1 MCKFPPPPP
10 AESLS
15 ISRSYG
21 DASASFAA
29 APAKGGLRIHT
40 AGAKRRGFLILK
52 PWLTP
57 PEFCR
62 ANRTRAALGLAKKGE
77 IKRCVRKGV
86 QTAYANQPG
95 RGKSGRGLKA
105 WIKTRPAE
113 VESAI
118 MDAAQACPC
127 YQAWQER
134 TGLRIE
140 FSISELW
147 DGGRPPERGQA
158 QGRAYRGRMTAGKAA
173 AKFDALRRLHG
184 DPATAPVADLAEQAD
199 ADYDLAD
206 LALGPE
212 GEQTTDKGHEKTTD
226 RQAQ

>member
-1 MCKFPPPPP
+1 M
-10 AESLS
+10 S
-15 ISRSYG
+15 G
-21 DASASFAA
+21 ASGN
-29 APAKGGLRIHT
+29 PV
-40 AGAKRRGFLILK
+40 
-52 PWLTP
+52 LTP

-95 RGKSGRGLKA
+95 RGKSERGLKA

-113 VESAI
+113 VKSAI

-147 DGGRPPERGQA
+147 GRR
-158 QGRAYRGRMTAGKAA
+158 KAA
-173 AKFDALRRLHG
+173 
-184 DPATAPVADLAEQAD
+184 
-199 ADYDLAD
+199 
-206 LALGPE
+206 
-212 GEQTTDKGHEKTTD
+212 
-226 RQAQ
+226 